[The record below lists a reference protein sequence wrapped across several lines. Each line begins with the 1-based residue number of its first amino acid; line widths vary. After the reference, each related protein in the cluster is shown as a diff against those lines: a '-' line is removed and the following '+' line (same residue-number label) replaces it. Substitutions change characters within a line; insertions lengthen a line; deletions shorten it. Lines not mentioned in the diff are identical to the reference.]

1 MATGPYS
8 ACSNTEPLSSSRLKL
23 EPKLNKNIII
33 IKKTTQ
39 QQTAGLKE
47 VSRWSLVLQQN
58 IRTYIVAAIHL
69 AKHPIHSSAEWSN
82 PVYLVVVE
90 RFPY

>member
-23 EPKLNKNIII
+23 EPKLNKNI
-33 IKKTTQ
+33 KKKTQ
-39 QQTAGLKE
+39 QQTAGLEE
-47 VSRWSLVLQQN
+47 VSRWSLLLQQN
-58 IRTYIVAAIHL
+58 VRAAIHL
-69 AKHPIHSSAEWSN
+69 AKHPTQSSAEWSKTM
-82 PVYLVVVE
+82 YLVMVE

>member
-23 EPKLNKNIII
+23 ESKLNKNITIR
-33 IKKTTQ
+33 TQ

-47 VSRWSLVLQQN
+47 VSRWSLVLLQN
-58 IRTYIVAAIHL
+58 IRAYMVAEIRL
-69 AKHPIHSSAEWSN
+69 AKHPTHSSAE
-82 PVYLVVVE
+82 
-90 RFPY
+90 